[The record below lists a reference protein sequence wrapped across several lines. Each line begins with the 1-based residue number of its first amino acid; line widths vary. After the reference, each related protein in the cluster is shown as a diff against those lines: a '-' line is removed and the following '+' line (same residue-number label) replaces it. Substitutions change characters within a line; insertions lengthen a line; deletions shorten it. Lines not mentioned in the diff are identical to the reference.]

1 MALTRVRL
9 GSLAERIR
17 GGRARTGFRL
27 RERLSKTVTLRHDG
41 AEYSYRCSTFDE
53 YLRAESLFYKE
64 PGTFGL
70 ITAELRPGDVFFDIG
85 ANMGIYSVPAALRVG
100 AGGGV
105 YAFEPHVANARSLL
119 ANVVINGL
127 QDRVRV
133 LTCALHESSGFF
145 DFKYQDLTAGSSM
158 SQLGSDRDA
167 FGRPLEP
174 VASELKYATT
184 VDALIDAGA
193 VRAPDVAKIDVDGNE
208 LLVLRGMH
216 ALLTGDSPPRAVQIE
231 VNVEER
237 DELEQFMSS
246 SGFEL
251 AERHLTE
258 GIQRLLD
265 DGADPSSLPFNGV
278 FRPRAGDAPPP
289 S

>member
-9 GSLAERIR
+9 E
-17 GGRARTGFRL
+17 L
-27 RERLSKTVTLRHDG
+27 RDRLSKTMTVRHGD
-41 AEYSYRCSTFDE
+41 AEYTYRCATLDE
-53 YLRAESLFYKE
+53 YQRAESLFYKE
-64 PGTFGL
+64 PGTFRL

-85 ANMGIYSVPAALRVG
+85 ANMGIYSVPAAARVG
-100 AGGGV
+100 ADGAV
-105 YAFEPHVANARSLL
+105 YSFEPHVANARSLL
-119 ANVVINGL
+119 ENVVNNGL

-158 SQLGSDRDA
+158 SQLDSDRDA

-184 VDALIDAGA
+184 VDELIAAGA
-193 VRAPDVAKIDVDGNE
+193 VKPPDVVKIDVDGNE
-208 LLVLRGMH
+208 LLVLRGMR
-216 ALLTGDSPPRAVQIE
+216 ALLTGGAPPRAVQVE
-231 VNVEER
+231 VNVDER
-237 DELEQFMSS
+237 EELEEFMAS

-258 GIQRLLD
+258 GIQRLVD
-265 DGADPSSLPFNGV
+265 DGADPASQPFNGV
-278 FRPRAGDAPPP
+278 FRPRAGDAPATP
-289 S
+289 